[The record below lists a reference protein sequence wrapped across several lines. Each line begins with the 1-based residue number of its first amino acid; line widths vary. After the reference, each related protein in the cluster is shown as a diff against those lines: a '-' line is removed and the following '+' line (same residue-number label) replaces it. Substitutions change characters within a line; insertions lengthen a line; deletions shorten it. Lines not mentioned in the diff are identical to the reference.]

1 MEKDRYVIVNPRYVE
16 DGVSKI
22 RYRDKLL
29 VRAVVA
35 GKIVIT
41 KMLIFLGADPS
52 IDKDTPV
59 RASVIFNHPEIFKF
73 LLRDDRINK
82 DNITKYAMSYGIK
95 KGYDEILNIM
105 LDNKEIDPTANNRPI
120 KYALARGKM
129 DIVNKLV
136 KDDRFVDAL
145 MNEDEEL
152 HRRMTI

>member
-1 MEKDRYVIVNPRYVE
+1 MEKDRHVIVNPRYVE
-16 DGVSKI
+16 GNARKI

-29 VRAVVA
+29 MRAVV
-35 GKIVIT
+35 GDKIMIV
-41 KMLIFLGADPS
+41 KMLIFLGANPS
-52 IDKDTPV
+52 IDSDAPV

-129 DIVNKLV
+129 TIVNKLI
-136 KDDRFVDAL
+136 KDERFVDAL

-152 HRRMTI
+152 HQRMTI